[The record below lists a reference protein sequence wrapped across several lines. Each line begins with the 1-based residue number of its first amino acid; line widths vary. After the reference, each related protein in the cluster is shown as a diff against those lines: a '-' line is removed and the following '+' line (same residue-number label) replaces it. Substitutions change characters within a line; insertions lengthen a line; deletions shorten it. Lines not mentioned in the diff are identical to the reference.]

1 MVISDEVYDH
11 LTFGS
16 TPYVRM
22 GVFGSTVPVI
32 TLGSMSKRWI
42 VPGWRLGWLVTSD
55 PSGILQE
62 LRVDSFLPSKNLYK
76 CCNCKH
82 TIIVM
87 RFFFALS
94 RLLIPSKAISTSPL
108 ALQPSFRFVLN
119 VFFFFDE
126 RNDIAEDQYF

>member
-16 TPYVRM
+16 APYVRM

-62 LRVDSFLPSKNLYK
+62 LRVDSFLSSKNLYK
-76 CCNCKH
+76 CCNCKP

-94 RLLIPSKAISTSPL
+94 RLLIPSKAILTSPL

-119 VFFFFDE
+119 AFFLDE
-126 RNDIAEDQYF
+126 HNDIAEDQYF